1 MNNDGGDR
9 GDGDGGGGGGGG
21 GYYCI
26 NGINLTFASHS
37 CFF

>member
-1 MNNDGGDR
+1 MMMNNDVGDR
-9 GDGDGGGGGGGG
+9 GDGDGGGGGG